1 MTQIMSPSQPLQLW
15 LITDN
20 KPGHR
25 NQLEGLTNALAELK
39 PIEHHWYDAGLTLS
53 ARLQTIVSMYK
64 AVQIKKPDLIIAA
77 GHNTHLLLLIG
88 RFLFGGKS
96 IVLMRPSLP
105 LRLFDL
111 ALIPQHDGHFQQNN
125 VISTLGAINKIKPCQ
140 THDKTKGLFLIGG
153 PSKHHGWNSR
163 QMAEQIETI
172 IDSAPDI
179 RWKLTTSRRTPG
191 DFLPLLNHL
200 KKKLTI
206 IPHTETGPDWL
217 PNQLCESGFVWVS
230 EDSVSMIYEG
240 LTSGASTGLLEVPI
254 LKNGRIQQGIQDLLT
269 ANTLYRVNDWP
280 NKTVIPQPT
289 LHLNEARRCAKL
301 ILRHFNYAE

>member
-1 MTQIMSPSQPLQLW
+1 MSPSQPLQLW
-15 LITDN
+15 LINDN

-25 NQLEGLTNALAELK
+25 NQLEGLANALADLK
-39 PIEHHWYDAGLTLS
+39 PLEHQWYDAGLSLS
-53 ARLQTIVSMYK
+53 ARFQTIVAMYK
-64 AVQIKKPDLIIAA
+64 KAQIKKPDLIIAA
-77 GHNTHLLLLIG
+77 GHKTHLLLLIG

-111 ALIPQHDGHFQQNN
+111 ALIPQHDGHFHQNN
-125 VISTLGAINKIKPCQ
+125 VISTLGAINKITPSQ
-140 THDKTKGLFLIGG
+140 SHDKNIGLFLIGG

-191 DFLPLLNHL
+191 DFLPLLKHL
-200 KKKLTI
+200 NNKLAI
-206 IPHTETGPDWL
+206 IPHTETGSDWL
-217 PNQLCESGFVWVS
+217 PDQLCESGFVWVS
-230 EDSVSMIYEG
+230 EDSVSMIYEA

-269 ANTLYRVNDWP
+269 SKALYRVTDWL
-280 NKTVIPQPT
+280 NKTNIPHSGLQ
-289 LHLNEARRCAKL
+289 LNEAHRCAEL
-301 ILRHFNYAE
+301 ILKHFNYVE